1 MNSYKTYIKDL
12 KIQIYYL
19 RQFYYNSAS
28 SWLKPEIEKCLNSL
42 NNELLNYELFIKRLN
57 SKTTNNLNIQTT
69 IFDFII

>member
-1 MNSYKTYIKDL
+1 MQTLLSYNNKNDYL
-12 KIQIYYL
+12 KY
-19 RQFYYNSAS
+19 
-28 SWLKPEIEKCLNSL
+28 LNSL